1 MRLLQLNENLKAV
14 EAVLFAMGDL
24 VDEFRLSEAI
34 GVARD
39 KVTSLIDSLNE
50 HYDECGSAL
59 NILKLSGGYQMS
71 TKSETAEYIRS
82 AMENKRQAPLS
93 NAAMEALTI
102 VAYNQPVSK
111 SFVENV
117 RGIDSSSVINSLV
130 EKGLLEENGRLE
142 VPGHPVAYITTP
154 AFLRCFGL
162 SSLNDLPPLVRE
174 GSGTENESD
183 SEESA
188 LL

>member
-1 MRLLQLNENLKAV
+1 MGNFCQCPRLQYKCPNCAGIVYAASAALPFFTPFCKISNQLIRERLIIRQ
-14 EAVLFAMGDL
+14 LYRPFAC
-24 VDEFRLSEAI
+24 
-34 GVARD
+34 
-39 KVTSLIDSLNE
+39 LIR
-50 HYDECGSAL
+50 
-59 NILKLSGGYQMS
+59 
-71 TKSETAEYIRS
+71 T
-82 AMENKRQAPLS
+82 
-93 NAAMEALTI
+93 
-102 VAYNQPVSK
+102 QPVSK

>member
-1 MRLLQLNENLKAV
+1 
-14 EAVLFAMGDL
+14 
-24 VDEFRLSEAI
+24 
-34 GVARD
+34 
-39 KVTSLIDSLNE
+39 
-50 HYDECGSAL
+50 
-59 NILKLSGGYQMS
+59 MS

-142 VPGHPVAYITTP
+142 VPGHPVAYRTTS

-162 SSLNDLPPLVRE
+162 SSLDDLPPLVRE
-174 GSGTENESD
+174 ESDTEND
-183 SEESA
+183 SEEEV